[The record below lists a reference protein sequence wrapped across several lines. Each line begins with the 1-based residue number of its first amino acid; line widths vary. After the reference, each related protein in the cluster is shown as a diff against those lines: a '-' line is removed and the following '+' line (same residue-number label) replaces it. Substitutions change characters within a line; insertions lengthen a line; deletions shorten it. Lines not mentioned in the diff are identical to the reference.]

1 MNSQLETWRVQAFA
15 ANVKHLFQ
23 QSASRLK
30 GKGLRN
36 ESFVGKSE
44 HFDRLGLA
52 TAQDKS
58 GRNTDTPN
66 LNIDHSRR
74 MVTTVT
80 REWGT
85 LVDRKDKLQNI
96 HMPESEYA
104 KAAASALGRKC
115 DDVVI
120 RAALGTAYGGEDGTS
135 TTTLGNAQKVAAVAS
150 SALDYANVQLLRKVK
165 RKMDEEEA
173 VGKRYIVCG
182 ADFIEALLEDSQV
195 TSSDFN
201 TVKALVQG
209 EINSFMGFEFI
220 RTEIIGDLLAASFDA
235 DTFKWNATTGL
246 YDAAG
251 TVIAASD
258 KVALA
263 YCEGSIILGESS
275 GASINRIEERG
286 DKSYSMQVYSAMDLG
301 AVRMEEA
308 GVVQMIYKA

>member
-1 MNSQLETWRVQAFA
+1 MNNQLETWRVQAYGQQ
-15 ANVKHLFQ
+15 VRHLYQ
-23 QSASRLK
+23 QSGSRLK
-30 GKGLRN
+30 GKGVRN
-36 ESFVGKSE
+36 ESFTGKSE
-44 HFDRLGLA
+44 FFDRLGLA

-58 GRNTDTPN
+58 GRNAETPN
-66 LNIDHSRR
+66 LDVTHSRR

-104 KAAASALGRKC
+104 KAAAAALGRKA
-115 DDVVI
+115 DDILI
-120 RAALGTAYGGEDGTS
+120 RAALGVAYTGEDGTTS
-135 TTTLGNAQKVAAVAS
+135 QTLGNAQKIAAVES

-165 RKMDEEEA
+165 RKMDEEEV

-182 ADFIEALLEDSQV
+182 ADFIEALLSDSQV
-195 TSSDFN
+195 TSGDFN
-201 TVKALVQG
+201 VVKALVQG
-209 EINSFMGFEFI
+209 EVNSFMGFEFI
-220 RTEIIGDLLAASFDA
+220 RTEIIGDMLAASFDA

-246 YDAAG
+246 YDSGG
-251 TVIAASD
+251 TAVAASD

-263 YCEGSIILGESS
+263 FAEGALLLGENV
-275 GASINRIEERG
+275 GGQINRIDERS
-286 DKSYSMQVYSAMDLG
+286 DKGYSMQVYSAMDLG